1 MENMTDTQQLL
12 SYIPSFLPQPTSNCR
27 GPEGQTDKEPGCCNP
42 ILPKGPEGELMVDV
56 CMYVCIGWRVEGNS
70 QERFFHP
77 DKDIEDFKK

>member
-27 GPEGQTDKEPGCCNP
+27 GPEGQIDKEPGCCNP

-56 CMYVCIGWRVEGNS
+56 CVYVCMYWVAGRGKLLGKIFPPR
-70 QERFFHP
+70 
-77 DKDIEDFKK
+77 